1 MINVDSVVLRR
12 KPSYPLS
19 QWHNDYNNKKVT
31 AEEAA
36 KIIQSGDRLF
46 MGGGTG
52 IPASFA
58 TALGKRAGTVNNVTI
73 YQGYAMGLYDYMK
86 PENKESFHIET
97 MFVGPMERVCMEWKM
112 AHYKPMHL
120 SDIPEAGLDARCN
133 KVAFTATPPDED
145 GFMNLSC
152 FGAFLPKKE
161 VLCKA
166 DTIIAEINTNTPWLN
181 SVDFLVHVSEVDYI
195 IEHDTQLFELP
206 EIPITDVEKKMAE
219 MIADLIPDGATI
231 QLGLGG
237 LANGIGNLLYTKK
250 DLGMHAEVITP
261 SVMRLIEAGVINGI
275 NKTLYPEKVV
285 GAFAVG
291 TKEFYQYL
299 DHNNNFLFCDIGW
312 VNTPDVIALNDN
324 FVSINNAL
332 ILDLTGQVA
341 AESIGTK
348 QYSGTGGQ
356 VDFIRGAKKSKGGKS
371 IIALSSTYTDKQGKI
386 HSNIVPLLPLGT
398 VVTTSRTD
406 VEYVVTEYGVAN
418 LRMRSIY
425 DRVHALISIAHPDFR
440 DELKYEAAK
449 IGWI

>member
-1 MINVDSVVLRR
+1 MVDVDSIVLRR

-19 QWHNDYNNKKVT
+19 MWLEDYNSKKVT

-36 KIIQSGDRLF
+36 KIVKSGDRVF

-58 TALGKRAGTVNNVTI
+58 TALGKRAGTVKDVTV

-86 PENKESFHIET
+86 PENRESFHIET

-120 SDIPEAGLDARCN
+120 SDIPQAGLDAQCN
-133 KVAFTATPPDED
+133 RVAFTATPPNED

-152 FGAFLPKKE
+152 FGAFLPRKE
-161 VLCKA
+161 VILNA
-166 DTIIAEINTNTPWLN
+166 ETVIAEINSNTPWLN

-195 IEHDTQLFELP
+195 IEQDTPLFELP

-219 MIADLIPDGATI
+219 IIADLIPDGATI
-231 QLGLGG
+231 QLGFGG
-237 LANGIGNLLYTKK
+237 LANAIGNLLYAKK
-250 DLGMHAEVITP
+250 DLGMHGEVVTP
-261 SVMRLIEAGVINGI
+261 SVMRLVEAGVINGVK
-275 NKTLYPEKVV
+275 KTFYPGKVIA
-285 GAFAVG
+285 AFAVG
-291 TKEFYQYL
+291 TREFYEYL
-299 DHNNNFLFCDIGW
+299 DHNEDFLFCEVGW
-312 VNTPDVIALNDN
+312 VNTPEVIAMNDN
-324 FVSINNAL
+324 LVSINNAL
-332 ILDLTGQVA
+332 MIDLTGQVA

-356 VDFIRGAKKSKGGKS
+356 VNFVHGAKKSKGGKS
-371 IIALSSTYTDKQGKI
+371 IIALNATYKDKEGKL
-386 HSNIVPLLPLGT
+386 HSNIVPYLPLGT
-398 VVTTSRTD
+398 VVTTSRND

-418 LRMRSIY
+418 LRMRSVH
-425 DRVHALISIAHPDFR
+425 DRVLALINIAHPDFR
-440 DELKYEAAK
+440 EELRSQATK

>member
-1 MINVDSVVLRR
+1 
-12 KPSYPLS
+12 
-19 QWHNDYNNKKVT
+19 
-31 AEEAA
+31 
-36 KIIQSGDRLF
+36 
-46 MGGGTG
+46 
-52 IPASFA
+52 
-58 TALGKRAGTVNNVTI
+58 
-73 YQGYAMGLYDYMK
+73 
-86 PENKESFHIET
+86 
-97 MFVGPMERVCMEWKM
+97 
-112 AHYKPMHL
+112 
-120 SDIPEAGLDARCN
+120 
-133 KVAFTATPPDED
+133 
-145 GFMNLSC
+145 
-152 FGAFLPKKE
+152 
-161 VLCKA
+161 
-166 DTIIAEINTNTPWLN
+166 
-181 SVDFLVHVSEVDYI
+181 
-195 IEHDTQLFELP
+195 
-206 EIPITDVEKKMAE
+206 
-219 MIADLIPDGATI
+219 
-231 QLGLGG
+231 
-237 LANGIGNLLYTKK
+237 
-250 DLGMHAEVITP
+250 
-261 SVMRLIEAGVINGI
+261 
-275 NKTLYPEKVV
+275 
-285 GAFAVG
+285 
-291 TKEFYQYL
+291 
-299 DHNNNFLFCDIGW
+299 IGW